1 MGSRAPYVAPPE
13 PLATRAG
20 APAKISHAE
29 SPVVWRKA
37 LYVAASLLAALI
49 LFLGGGRLM
58 LEALERQ
65 FIYFPAREREDAPT
79 PRLRHAREV
88 EEVWL
93 DVDGVRVHGLHARRD
108 DPLGTLLFFHGNAG
122 NLYDRLGNV
131 ELLLGMG
138 LDVLIIDYRGYGK
151 SGGEP
156 SEAGLYA
163 DGMAAYRFLTEER
176 GVAPSDLVLFGR
188 SLGSAVAIELATR
201 VPIGALIVES
211 AFTSARD
218 LAREHYGFLPGMLIR
233 SMTHEFDSIS
243 KVESVHVPILFV
255 HGDRDSIV
263 PERMG
268 RRLFEA
274 APASKAWYGIEGA
287 GHNDMVAVGGGNYVR
302 HLDAFLREHLR
313 GAL

>member
-1 MGSRAPYVAPPE
+1 M
-13 PLATRAG
+13 RAG
-20 APAKISHAE
+20 APAKISHTE
-29 SPVVWRKA
+29 SPIVWRKA

-88 EEVWL
+88 EEVWM
-93 DVDGVRVHGLHARRD
+93 DVEGVRVHGLHARRD
-108 DPLGTLLFFHGNAG
+108 DPMGTLLFFHGNAG
-122 NLYDRLGNV
+122 NLYDRLDNV
-131 ELLLGMG
+131 ELLLAMG

-156 SEAGLYA
+156 SEAALYA
-163 DGMAAYRFLTEER
+163 DGMAAYSYLTEER
-176 GVAPSDLVLFGR
+176 GVAPSNIVLFGR

-218 LAREHYGFLPGMLIR
+218 LAREHYGWLPGMLIR
-233 SMTHEFDSIS
+233 NMTHEFDSLS
-243 KVESVHVPILFV
+243 KVESLSVPILFV

-263 PERMG
+263 PHRMG

-274 APASKAWYGIEGA
+274 AGEPKGWYGIEGA
-287 GHNDMVAVGGGNYVR
+287 GHNDTVALAGGDYVGKLG
-302 HLDAFLREHLR
+302 DFLREHLT
-313 GAL
+313 GAR